1 MKKIAVVVFFLA
13 VGAGFF
19 LVRQKPSV
27 VSEIPVSVAAEGQGS
42 NAPSSIPEKSASI
55 PSAPLVAAPSVSGQ
69 SSASAGVATTANSS
83 SAPVSASTLPVM
95 EMSSLPPLTVL
106 DNARVVMK
114 NYGTT
119 FGENPVGTNQ
129 EITEALQGK
138 NPKGINF
145 ISADSGLRVNENGE
159 MVDAYGTPFFFHQ
172 ISGKQMEIRSAGQDR
187 KMWTFDDLVT
197 R

>member
-13 VGAGFF
+13 VGVGVF
-19 LVRQKPSV
+19 LVSQKPSG
-27 VSEIPVSVAAEGQGS
+27 VSGIPVSVAADVQGS
-42 NAPSSIPEKSASI
+42 NAPTSIPEKST
-55 PSAPLVAAPSVSGQ
+55 
-69 SSASAGVATTANSS
+69 SSASTPSASSPDSASASIAATANSS
-83 SAPVSASTLPVM
+83 SAPVSASTLPAM

-129 EITEALQGK
+129 EITEALLGK

-145 ISADSGLRVNENGE
+145 ITADSGLRVNENGE

-172 ISGKQMEIRSAGQDR
+172 ISGRQMEIHSAGQDR